1 MKEVRNKLMT
11 AEAHHDQESIV
22 VERLREEVEKHRL
35 LEAQLKE
42 TIGNMTSQL
51 NQTRKQLREH
61 QDELQRDRVRFDRQ
75 LEVAK
80 RCSEL
85 ESELS
90 STCLELQRVHSELV
104 REQEGHCRAKEEV
117 GMGQMIILHL

>member
-1 MKEVRNKLMT
+1 MT

-42 TIGNMTSQL
+42 TIGDMTSQL

-75 LEVAK
+75 LEVAR

-90 STCLELQRVHSELV
+90 GTCLELQRVHSELV
-104 REQEGHCRAKEEV
+104 KEQEGHCRAKQEV
-117 GMGQMIILHL
+117 RMEQLIFYYVYNMTVM